1 VSGSLLIR
9 LAKWEVILFVGGLA
23 AIVGYK
29 LLTGGINTRY
39 LLYGTRP
46 DGTRYFSPERVQL
59 LVATLA
65 IAAQYLL
72 AASHTDSHSLPTLP
86 GGTLQLLGLSN
97 SVYLGGKAWNTFK
110 KANDN

>member
-1 VSGSLLIR
+1 MSLSVLIW
-9 LAKWEVILFVGGLA
+9 LARWEVILFVGGLA

-29 LLTGGINTRY
+29 LMTGQINTRY

-65 IAAQYLL
+65 VAGQYLL
-72 AASHTDSHSLPTLP
+72 TASHASGSLPKLP
-86 GGTLQLLGLSN
+86 GGTLELLGLSN
-97 SVYLGGKAWNTFK
+97 SVYLSGKAWNTFK
-110 KANDN
+110 KSNDN